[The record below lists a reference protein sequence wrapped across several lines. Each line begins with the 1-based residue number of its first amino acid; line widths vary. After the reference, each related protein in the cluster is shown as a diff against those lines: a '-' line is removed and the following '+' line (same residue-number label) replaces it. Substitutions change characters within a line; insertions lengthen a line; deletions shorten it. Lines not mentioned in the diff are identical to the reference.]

1 MPAVCRK
8 DTTNTVILAKK
19 YKRVNGEFL
28 TRAFLYEHFFSLIRV
43 HAESLHTFNFPLER
57 FLHIAYT
64 VGMST
69 AGTKMIAQNK
79 KARFNYTVTESLEC
93 GIELKGTEVKSVKA
107 GNISFPDA
115 FAEISNGEVWLKQLH
130 ISEYAFSSVFNHD
143 PDRPKKLLLHRDEI
157 KRLNRKVEEKGVTL
171 IPLDFYLKNGRV
183 KVNLGLCR
191 GKKQY
196 DKRSDIRERDIQRDM
211 QRDFRK
217 GLNG

>member
-1 MPAVCRK
+1 
-8 DTTNTVILAKK
+8 
-19 YKRVNGEFL
+19 
-28 TRAFLYEHFFSLIRV
+28 
-43 HAESLHTFNFPLER
+43 
-57 FLHIAYT
+57 
-64 VGMST
+64 
-69 AGTKMIAQNK
+69 MIAQNK
-79 KARFNYTVTESLEC
+79 KARFNYTITESLEC

-115 FAEISNGEVWLKQLH
+115 FAEIINGEVWLKQMH
-130 ISEYAFSSVFNHD
+130 ISEYFYSSVFNHE

-171 IPLDFYLKNGRV
+171 IPLDFYLKNGKV

-196 DKRSDIRERDIQRDM
+196 DKRADIRERDVQRDM
-211 QRDFRK
+211 QREFRK

>member
-1 MPAVCRK
+1 
-8 DTTNTVILAKK
+8 
-19 YKRVNGEFL
+19 
-28 TRAFLYEHFFSLIRV
+28 
-43 HAESLHTFNFPLER
+43 
-57 FLHIAYT
+57 
-64 VGMST
+64 
-69 AGTKMIAQNK
+69 MIAQNK
-79 KARFNYTVTESLEC
+79 EARFNYTITESLEC

-115 FAEISNGEVWLKQLH
+115 FAEIINGEVWLKQMH
-130 ISEYAFSSVFNHD
+130 ISEYFYSSVFNHE

-196 DKRSDIRERDIQRDM
+196 DKRADIRERDVQRDM
-211 QRDFRK
+211 QREFRK

>member
-1 MPAVCRK
+1 M
-8 DTTNTVILAKK
+8 N
-19 YKRVNGEFL
+19 
-28 TRAFLYEHFFSLIRV
+28 
-43 HAESLHTFNFPLER
+43 
-57 FLHIAYT
+57 
-64 VGMST
+64 T
-69 AGTKMIAQNK
+69 AGIKMIAQNK
-79 KARFNYTVTESLEC
+79 KARFNYTITESLEC

-115 FAEISNGEVWLKQLH
+115 FAEIINGEVWLKQMH
-130 ISEYAFSSVFNHD
+130 ISEYFYSSVFNHE

-157 KRLNRKVEEKGVTL
+157 KRLNRKIEEKGVTL

-196 DKRSDIRERDIQRDM
+196 DKRADIRERDVQRDM
-211 QRDFRK
+211 QREFRK